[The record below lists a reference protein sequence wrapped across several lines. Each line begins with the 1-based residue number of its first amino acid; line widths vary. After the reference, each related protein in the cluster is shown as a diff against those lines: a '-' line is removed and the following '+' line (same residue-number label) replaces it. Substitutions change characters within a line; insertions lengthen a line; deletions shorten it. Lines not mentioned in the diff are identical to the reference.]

1 MVTRRRLL
9 AGATLGA
16 ATLAGCV
23 KVGYVGSSTD
33 RFPGDLPVPE
43 SALVRGTPRDAIPAI
58 TEPAF
63 GPDWSDVSLEA
74 RTVDFGV
81 RRIEPRLAPFDRVVG
96 VVEGGRARAY
106 PLRVL
111 GWHEV
116 VNEAFGGPLV
126 VTYCPLCGSAVVA
139 RGRVAGTER
148 TFGVTGLLWKDN
160 LVMYD
165 AESDSLWSQVA
176 ATAIRGPL
184 TGVEL
189 ELVHSTLARWDEW
202 RAEHP
207 DTEVLL
213 PPPLSGT
220 VVGRGYAAVRDY
232 TFDPYGA
239 YEANDQVGF
248 GGLRGEERPPAD
260 DRLPAKAEVLGL
272 VRSDDAKAYPRPAVE
287 REAVLNDRVGGTPVL
302 VAVTPG
308 GSLVAYERT
317 VDGRVLTFR
326 AGTENE
332 GGTMRAG
339 GSHWRVASGEA
350 LDGPHAGTTL
360 SRANDRPPMFWF
372 SWVDFRPDT
381 AVYGDSGR
389 PLASADDGRDVRLNR
404 RPRLLSVCSTPARNA
419 TRRWC
424 SSAGRTSESPH

>member
-9 AGATLGA
+9 TGATLGA
-16 ATLAGCV
+16 AALAGCV
-23 KVGYVGSSTD
+23 QVGYVGSSTD
-33 RFPGDLPVPE
+33 RFPVDLPVPE

-58 TEPAF
+58 IEPAF
-63 GPDWSDVSLEA
+63 GPDWSGVSLEA

-116 VNEAFGGPLV
+116 VNEAFGGPLL

-139 RGRVAGTER
+139 RRRVAGTER
-148 TFGVTGLLWKDN
+148 TFGVTGLLWNDN

-165 AESDSLWSQVA
+165 VESDSLWSQVA
-176 ATAIRGPL
+176 AAAIRGPL
-184 TGVEL
+184 TGTEL
-189 ELVHSTLARWDEW
+189 ELVPSTLARWDEW

-207 DTEVLL
+207 DTDVLL
-213 PPPLSGT
+213 PPPISGT

-248 GGLRGEERPPAD
+248 AGIRGEERTVTD
-260 DRLPAKAEVLGL
+260 DRLPPKVEVLGV
-272 VRSDDAKAYPRPAVE
+272 VRGSESKAYPRPAVE
-287 REAVLNDRVGGTPVL
+287 HERVLEDRVGGTPVV

-317 VDGRVLTFR
+317 ADGEVLAFR
-326 AGTENE
+326 PGARNDD
-332 GGTMRAG
+332 GTMRAG
-339 GSHWRVASGEA
+339 GSRWRVATGEA
-350 LDGPHAGTTL
+350 LDGPREGTTL
-360 SRANDRPPMFWF
+360 PRANARPAMFWF
-372 SWVDFRPDT
+372 SWVDFHPET
-381 AVYGDSGR
+381 SVYGKPG
-389 PLASADDGRDVRLNR
+389 
-404 RPRLLSVCSTPARNA
+404 
-419 TRRWC
+419 
-424 SSAGRTSESPH
+424 